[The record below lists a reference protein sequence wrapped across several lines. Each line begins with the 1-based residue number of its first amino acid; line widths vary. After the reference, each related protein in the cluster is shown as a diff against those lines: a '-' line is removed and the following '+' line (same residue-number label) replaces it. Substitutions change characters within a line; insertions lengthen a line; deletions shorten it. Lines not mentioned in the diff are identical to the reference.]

1 MTGEEANDAYQKA
14 AQLVKE
20 GRYDEAR
27 AVQLLV
33 SDRAVIERK
42 IAEALLKEQK

>member
-1 MTGEEANDAYQKA
+1 MTGEEALVAFNKA
-14 AQLVKE
+14 NELVKL

-42 IAEALLKEQK
+42 IAEALLKDQK